1 RDHSQNALVMD
12 GQDIFKKA
20 VSHMAA
26 AATEVLEKAG
36 MTVADVDLVVPHQA
50 NQRIMEAVAR
60 RLRLSDTQLFSNI
73 ESYGNTSAA
82 SIPLALD
89 EAIGTGRVQSGAI
102 VLLVAFGGGLSWGAV
117 LMKWGDRV
125 EPIGTSGAEL
135 DATDQDV
142 FSLLADNFNYFG
154 GGPRRD

>member
-1 RDHSQNALVMD
+1 
-12 GQDIFKKA
+12 
-20 VSHMAA
+20 
-26 AATEVLEKAG
+26 
-36 MTVADVDLVVPHQA
+36 
-50 NQRIMEAVAR
+50 
-60 RLRLSDTQLFSNI
+60 
-73 ESYGNTSAA
+73 

-125 EPIGTSGAEL
+125 EPIGTSRAEL
-135 DATDQDV
+135 DATDHDV